1 MSTSEIIA
9 GVMNSEAILLVCA
22 ILLVAATALYLE
34 YIIRRWSW
42 VPRKRQR
49 KYFTERY

>member
-1 MSTSEIIA
+1 MTTAMI
-9 GVMNSEAILLVCA
+9 VHDVLQNEAILLGLFGLAVVGLA
-22 ILLVAATALYLE
+22 VYLE
-34 YIIRRWSW
+34 YIFRRWSW